1 MEPGLTPRPPG
12 VEALLLIIAAFLGR
26 FHSGPPFYVAGG
38 LSVSTSNEP
47 ITNVF
52 NTGQE
57 EDFKVLF
64 LLIKACLQ
72 IESRKHRMRKKKKHS
87 HPCAFCSSVCLLWRN
102 VELF

>member
-64 LLIKACLQ
+64 LYGLRNLAWKIQ
-72 IESRKHRMRKKKKHS
+72 RPDKHS
-87 HPCAFCSSVCLLWRN
+87 P
-102 VELF
+102 